1 MGKIVV
7 PGKEIL
13 IPRVVVRPLLP
24 PPPTFSTRL
33 QPQHLHW
40 QVGRYKERLTSGP
53 GGLGRGKVWVVERE
67 AEQHNLIL
75 NQTYDSLMAQYG
87 FLLGIWAAVGT
98 GSTPPDATQTSLV
111 SEVARTNVNESG
123 GTGTW
128 AISRVADGVVDFSVT
143 REFTE
148 AQVGGR
154 NLTEWGFAPA
164 QTPTGNLM
172 SRELFRDGSG
182 NPVVLTLAS
191 DQRLR
196 LIYKWR
202 VTVGPVVAQDVSI
215 DISGVGVRTGK
226 LFLRKYVPTNAF
238 PWNTFGSYFG
248 DVAALH
254 GIMVA
259 DASYYKGHV
268 LHSANILPDYNDTAA
283 YSSGGAYKAFA
294 YQSYVNGSRQRKT
307 QPVTWSSSEANMT
320 IRLIGIGNDWYPM
333 GVKLNTGQEFTKTDL
348 YKLTINEWT
357 VTWGP

>member
-1 MGKIVV
+1 MGIIIPGKGIVV
-7 PGKEIL
+7 PRI
-13 IPRVVVRPLLP
+13 VVRPLLP
-24 PPPTFSTRL
+24 PPPQLSARL

-40 QVGRYKERLTSGP
+40 QVGRYKERLSSGP
-53 GGLGRGKVWVVERE
+53 GGLGRGRVWVVERE

-75 NQTYDSLMAQYG
+75 NQTYDTLMAQYG
-87 FLLGIWAAVGT
+87 FLLGMWAAVGT
-98 GSTPPDATQTSLV
+98 GSTPPEATQTSLV
-111 SEVARTNVNESG
+111 SEVARTNVDESG
-123 GTGTW
+123 GTGKW
-128 AISRVADGVVDFSVT
+128 AISRVADGVADFSVT
-143 REFTE
+143 REFAE
-148 AQVGGR
+148 AQVGGL

-164 QTPTGNLM
+164 QTPTSNLM

-182 NPVVLTLAS
+182 TPVVLTLAS

-226 LFLRKYVPTNAF
+226 LFLRKYVQVNVP
-238 PWNTFGSYFG
+238 PWNTFGDYFG

-259 DASYYKGHV
+259 NTSYASFGHV
-268 LHSANILPDYNDTAA
+268 LHSADIPPDYNDTAS
-283 YSSGGAYKAFA
+283 YSSDAAYKAFA
-294 YQSYVNGSRQRKT
+294 YQSYVGGSRQRKT
-307 QPVTWSSSEANMT
+307 QPVTWLSSEANMT
-320 IRLIGIGNDWYPM
+320 IRLIGIGRSWQPM
-333 GVKLNTGQEFTKTDL
+333 GVKLNTGQEFTKDNL